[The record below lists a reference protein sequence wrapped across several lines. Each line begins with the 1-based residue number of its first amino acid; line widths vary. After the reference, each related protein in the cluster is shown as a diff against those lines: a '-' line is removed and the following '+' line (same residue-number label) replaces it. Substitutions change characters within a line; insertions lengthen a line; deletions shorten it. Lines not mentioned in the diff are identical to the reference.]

1 MRRDFRAHFHKER
14 SEKILLNDR
23 MNFFLMN
30 EKNLRSKKW
39 LEPKIFPRDYA
50 PPKSPGLINIKILP
64 NKIGLVGKV

>member
-1 MRRDFRAHFHKER
+1 
-14 SEKILLNDR
+14 
-23 MNFFLMN
+23 MN

-64 NKIGLVGKV
+64 NKIGLVGKVLLKIISLNTQ